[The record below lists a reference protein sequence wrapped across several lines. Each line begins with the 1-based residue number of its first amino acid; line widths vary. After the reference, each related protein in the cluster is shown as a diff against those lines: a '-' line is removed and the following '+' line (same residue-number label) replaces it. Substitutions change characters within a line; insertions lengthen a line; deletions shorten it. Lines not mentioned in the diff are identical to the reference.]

1 MTYKRIIYGA
11 PSSNT
16 PSGGVKVIY
25 RHSEILNDLGVSSG
39 VWHPSDD
46 EFQCNWFDNKVKLI
60 KTSEMD
66 PSGDFIILP
75 EIWASTHTA
84 LFKNMGFK
92 VGIYVQNCYYTHF
105 NLDKNNNEAAHEAYQ
120 MADIILSIS
129 QDTTKYLID
138 VLNVPVRKIQ
148 LQRYSINSNIF
159 RPGDKVKTIT
169 YMPRKMSDHSSRV
182 VAILNNRLPL
192 NGWEM
197 KSINNLSEQR
207 VAEELS
213 RSIIFLAFSEF
224 EGLPVPPV
232 EAALSGNYVIG
243 YDGQGGKEY
252 WHEPNFT
259 RIEQGDIQG
268 FVNKIM
274 KRISKIDDGDIDLE
288 EINVGIERLSN
299 YFSADNEIEL
309 VNQLVDKIKSV
320 Y

>member
-1 MTYKRIIYGA
+1 MINKRIIYGV
-11 PSSNT
+11 PNSNT

-25 RHSEILNDLGVSSG
+25 RHSEILNGLGVSSG
-39 VWHPSDD
+39 VWHPGDD

-60 KTSEMD
+60 KTSEMN
-66 PSGDFIILP
+66 PNIDFIILP

-105 NLDKNNNEAAHEAYQ
+105 NLDRINNGAVHEAYQ
-120 MADIILSIS
+120 MADIVLSIS

-138 VLNVPVRKIQ
+138 VLNVPAQKIQ

-159 RPGDKVKTIT
+159 RPGDKLKTIT

-182 VAILNNRLPL
+182 VAILNNLLPSSR
-192 NGWEM
+192 WSI
-197 KSINNLSEQR
+197 KSINNMSEQR

-213 RSIIFLAFSEF
+213 RSIIFLAFSDF

-259 RIEQGDIQG
+259 RVEQGDIQD
-268 FVNKIM
+268 FVNKII
-274 KRISKIDDGDIDLE
+274 KRISKIDYGDIGLE
-288 EINVGIERLSN
+288 EINGGIKRLAN

-309 VNQLVDKIKSV
+309 INQLVNKIKSV